1 MRGKL
6 LVAAAM
12 CAALAGVA
20 SAQEFVPPFADASDY
35 LASAAP
41 AQVQAPAGE
50 SIDMVQAP
58 ADLGKAGPAD
68 DFDCCFKACQFPC
81 VYFQADALYW
91 DRVGTGCDEVL
102 VIDTDTSEPLFS
114 TNDLDFNGAPGARFL
129 IGWQPHH
136 CCNCCAWELSYW
148 GLYNWNADGLV
159 EGEGDLAIP
168 GDLGLAS
175 NNFFLADT
183 IVIDYRSELHNV
195 EFNCIKSCCT
205 GCAKIDFIAG
215 FRYLALNDQ
224 LTISS
229 TDLQETT
236 SSYDIDVH
244 NDLYGLQLGG
254 RLTRPLCCCWGVEFT
269 GKAGLFYN
277 DVSTSQLV
285 TDFAGTSV
293 PLPLRDVTGSRDGV
307 AMLGELGVV
316 LIRPL
321 NECWNLRLGYTA
333 IGLGGVALAPDQ
345 LDFTDTFE
353 SGTEVHNTGWLFAHG
368 AVAGLERR
376 W

>member
-1 MRGKL
+1 MRGNF
-6 LVAAAM
+6 LVAAAL
-12 CAALAGVA
+12 CAALAGVV
-20 SAQEFVPPFADASDY
+20 SAQDFVPPFADASDY
-35 LASAAP
+35 LASTGPDA
-41 AQVQAPAGE
+41 VQAPLADKV
-50 SIDMVQAP
+50 DMVQAP
-58 ADLGKAGPAD
+58 ADLGKAGPVD

-91 DRVGTGCDEVL
+91 DRVGTGCSEAL
-102 VIDTDTSEPLFS
+102 VINTTTTDTLFS
-114 TNDLDFNGAPGARFL
+114 TDDLDFNGAPGARFL
-129 IGWQPHH
+129 IGWQPHG
-136 CCNCCAWELSYW
+136 CSRCCAWELSYW

-159 EGEGDLAIP
+159 EGGGDLAIP

-183 IVIDYRSELHNV
+183 IVIDYQSELHNV

-215 FRYLALNDQ
+215 FRYLALNDSLS
-224 LTISS
+224 LTA
-229 TDLQETT
+229 TDLQEGT

-244 NDLYGLQLGG
+244 NDLYGFQFGG
-254 RLTRPLCCCWGVEFT
+254 RLTRPLCCRWGVEFT

-277 DVSTSQLV
+277 DVSTNQLV
-285 TDFAGTSV
+285 TDFPDTPSSFV
-293 PLPLRDVTGSRDGV
+293 LRDATGSRDGV
-307 AMLGELGVV
+307 AMLGEIGVT

-321 NECWNLRLGYTA
+321 NECWNVRLGYTA
-333 IGLGGVALAPDQ
+333 IGLGGVALATDQ
-345 LDFTDTFE
+345 VDFTDTLD
-353 SGTEVHNTGWLFAHG
+353 SGTEINNTGWIFAHG